1 MDSLPQGLRAAGIA
15 AGIKAHATPDLGLLL
30 AVFGSDDASGDLDG
44 DGIVA
49 GGDLGTADW
58 CSYRGAGQH
67 PGELS

>member
-1 MDSLPQGLRAAGIA
+1 MVQPLKFSMIMTLDAKGVGQGAKDARQEITATGQAA
-15 AGIKAHATPDLGLLL
+15 KA
-30 AVFGSDDASGDLDG
+30 
-44 DGIVA
+44 A